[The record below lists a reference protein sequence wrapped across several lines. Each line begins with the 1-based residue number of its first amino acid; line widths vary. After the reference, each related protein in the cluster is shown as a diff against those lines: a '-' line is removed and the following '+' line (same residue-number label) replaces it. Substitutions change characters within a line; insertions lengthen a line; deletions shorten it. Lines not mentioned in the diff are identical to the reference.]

1 MIVNRLPRKSL
12 LLKSLFS
19 AVLLTGC
26 AVGPDYQAPDIA
38 LADDYKYEDG
48 WQTARAEVQPLRA
61 DWWQVFGD
69 AELTVLVEQA
79 MQANQTLAQA
89 EASYRAAEAQWRGS
103 RSDYFPTLDLSVSQS
118 RSGGDNTPLSERSAA
133 SLNLSWAPDVWG
145 RVRRQVES
153 QKASLQGSA
162 ADLAAVRLSIQLSV
176 AQSYIRLR
184 VLDLQQQIL
193 EETMATYDRSAR
205 LTNNQY
211 KAGIVS
217 RGDVIQAET
226 QRQSLRADMI
236 DLQNQRALEE
246 NTIAVLL
253 GKAPVEFSLPPKQSL
268 PDLPALPEVLP
279 STLIA
284 KRPDVAFAERQLAA
298 ANADIGVA
306 QAAWLPSFSIS
317 ASQGVQAASFSA
329 LLDTPTMVWS
339 VGPSLAQT
347 LFDGGSRRA
356 AVAVAK
362 AQYQQRLGAYRQ
374 AVLEGIAEVE
384 SALASIQL
392 LGDKAEQQDKLL
404 DLAEENE
411 RIIVNRYEAGMIN
424 FLEVATAQNLTL
436 SARRAKLSN
445 TAERLQAALQLAAV
459 IGGPWDSAMP
469 VSQSVSETQ
478 AATAP

>member
-1 MIVNRLPRKSL
+1 MIVNRLPCKLL

-38 LADDYKYEDG
+38 PADDYKYEDG
-48 WQTARAEVQPLRA
+48 WQTARAEVQPLPA

-69 AELTVLVEQA
+69 AELTALVEQA

-184 VLDLQQQIL
+184 VLDLQRQIL

-317 ASQGVQAASFSA
+317 ASQGVQAASFSV

-469 VSQSVSETQ
+469 VSQSVSEAQT
-478 AATAP
+478 ATAP

>member
-1 MIVNRLPRKSL
+1 
-12 LLKSLFS
+12 
-19 AVLLTGC
+19 
-26 AVGPDYQAPDIA
+26 
-38 LADDYKYEDG
+38 
-48 WQTARAEVQPLRA
+48 
-61 DWWQVFGD
+61 
-69 AELTVLVEQA
+69 
-79 MQANQTLAQA
+79 
-89 EASYRAAEAQWRGS
+89 
-103 RSDYFPTLDLSVSQS
+103 
-118 RSGGDNTPLSERSAA
+118 
-133 SLNLSWAPDVWG
+133 
-145 RVRRQVES
+145 
-153 QKASLQGSA
+153 
-162 ADLAAVRLSIQLSV
+162 
-176 AQSYIRLR
+176 
-184 VLDLQQQIL
+184 
-193 EETMATYDRSAR
+193 
-205 LTNNQY
+205 
-211 KAGIVS
+211 
-217 RGDVIQAET
+217 
-226 QRQSLRADMI
+226 MI

-424 FLEVATAQNLTL
+424 FLEVATAQNITL

-469 VSQSVSETQ
+469 VSQSVSEAQT
-478 AATAP
+478 ATAR